1 MKCQNVD
8 VSFSDYY
15 YHFII
20 IIRIMYRF
28 FSWQRKNP
36 KTIVNCKM
44 YITWMRLMSFVY
56 RKKNEHYHHPQNIV
70 LQTFCIE
77 VLKDFFHVQ
86 CIHVNQNTYTRREI
100 YIPKKWWLIK
110 KRFIIEWEFLSTFGC
125 KYQNFIPF
133 MS

>member
-1 MKCQNVD
+1 MSKCWCFLFWLLLSFHHHHSDNVP
-8 VSFSDYY
+8 
-15 YHFII
+15 
-20 IIRIMYRF
+20 F

-44 YITWMRLMSFVY
+44 YITWVRLMSFVY
-56 RKKNEHYHHPQNIV
+56 RKKTNIIIIHKI
-70 LQTFCIE
+70 LSYKHS
-77 VLKDFFHVQ
+77 VLKIWRFFHVQ